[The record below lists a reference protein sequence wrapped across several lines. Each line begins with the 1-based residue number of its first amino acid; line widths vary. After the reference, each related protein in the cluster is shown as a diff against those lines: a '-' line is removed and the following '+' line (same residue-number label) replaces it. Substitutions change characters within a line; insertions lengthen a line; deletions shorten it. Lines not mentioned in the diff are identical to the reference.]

1 MLKAFVATA
10 LSEEGV
16 HNRLEAG
23 WSGMRAGNR
32 TTGASADI

>member
-1 MLKAFVATA
+1 MLNTFVATA

-23 WSGMRAGNR
+23 WSGIGAGNR